1 MSDAGS
7 TDAGSTDAGSTD
19 AGSSDAGSTDA
30 GTNLAG
36 DEPTG
41 PADPGTFGRVGEDGT
56 VFVRT
61 AGGERAVGSWLAGP
75 PEAGLAHFARKYD
88 ELATEVALLEQRIQA
103 GTGDAKAARER
114 VRTLAREIPEAN
126 AVGDLDGLLA
136 RVNAL
141 LELAQQRVAREEVL
155 RVERAA
161 EAVEV
166 KRALAEEAE
175 NLVTSQDWKVT
186 SARYREILTGWK
198 SVRIDRRTDS
208 ELLHRVHKAR
218 DAFAARR
225 TEHFAALE
233 EQRKTSAERKER
245 LTAEAESLASST
257 DWAATAN
264 RLKALMAEWKKAG
277 RAAREVDDALWTRFR
292 AAQDAFFTAR
302 SASLAA
308 RDEELR
314 GNAEA
319 KERLA
324 AEAEA
329 IDVPALGLD
338 QAKARLRD
346 IQTRW
351 DKAGR
356 APREVAAAL
365 EQRLKAVE
373 DRVRAASEAHWRR
386 AEVATSPL
394 VIRLR
399 ESVEKLEKR
408 IARATENGDDT
419 TRREAEEAL
428 ATQRQWLSQAED
440 GTPASGESA
449 G

>member
-1 MSDAGS
+1 MSV
-7 TDAGSTDAGSTD
+7 
-19 AGSSDAGSTDA
+19 
-30 GTNLAG
+30 AG

-41 PADPGTFGRVGEDGT
+41 PADPAAFGRVGDDGT
-56 VFVRT
+56 VYVRS
-61 AGGERAVGSWLAGP
+61 AAGERAVGSWLAGP

-88 ELATEVALLEQRIQA
+88 ELATEVALLEQRLQA
-103 GTGDAKAARER
+103 GTGDAKAAVER
-114 VRTLAREIPEAN
+114 ARALQGEVPQAN
-126 AVGDLDGLLA
+126 AVGDLDDLLA

-141 LELAQQRVAREEVL
+141 LELARQRVAREEVL

-161 EAVEV
+161 EAVEA
-166 KRALAEEAE
+166 KRAIAEEAE
-175 NLVTSQDWKVT
+175 RLVTSQDWKTT
-186 SARYREILTGWK
+186 SARYREILTTWK

-233 EQRKTSAERKER
+233 EQRKTSAERKEK
-245 LTAEAESLASST
+245 LVAEAEALASST
-257 DWAATAN
+257 EWAPTAN
-264 RLKALMAEWKKAG
+264 RLKALMSEWKKAG

-302 SASLAA
+302 SASLTA

-319 KERLA
+319 KERLL
-324 AEAEA
+324 AEAES
-329 IDVPALGLD
+329 IDVEALGLD
-338 QAKARLRD
+338 RAKSRLRD
-346 IQTRW
+346 VQTRW
-351 DKAGR
+351 EKAGR
-356 APREVAAAL
+356 APREVAASL

-373 DRVRAASEAHWRR
+373 DRVRAASEARWRR

-408 IARATENGDDT
+408 IARATENGDDE
-419 TRREAEEAL
+419 TRRAAEEAL
-428 ATQRQWLSQAED
+428 ETQRQWLSQAED
-440 GTPASGESA
+440 GTPAAGESA
-449 G
+449 R